1 MYLTAKVTFVK
12 INSTYWSDLQV
23 NYEIGCWKFEERKN
37 EEENLTY
44 GLWFLIGHNYNN
56 LIKLYITFY
65 AYLVISSESLE
76 GSDAKNL
83 TLK

>member
-1 MYLTAKVTFVK
+1 M
-12 INSTYWSDLQV
+12 
-23 NYEIGCWKFEERKN
+23 
-37 EEENLTY
+37 EENLPY
-44 GLWFLIGHNYNN
+44 ALWFLIRHNYNN